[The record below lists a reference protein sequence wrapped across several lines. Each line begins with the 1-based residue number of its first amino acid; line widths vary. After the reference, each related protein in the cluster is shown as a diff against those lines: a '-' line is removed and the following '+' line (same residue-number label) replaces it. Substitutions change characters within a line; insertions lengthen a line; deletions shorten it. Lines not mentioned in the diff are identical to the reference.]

1 MPVDYKLNQ
10 VEVPTV
16 AAALGLVLMLD
27 QSNKASSTECV
38 FDLANAFFSIQ
49 HSAFMGPMTMFIY
62 NNASGLC

>member
-10 VEVPTV
+10 VVVPTV
-16 AAALGLVLMLD
+16 AAALGLGLMLD

-38 FDLANAFFSIQ
+38 FDLANAFFPFSI
-49 HSAFMGPMTMFIY
+49 HMGPITMFIY